1 MREIKFRAWL
11 KEKKEIVNVEEIDF
25 MNKVINYI
33 ENDYENNRQ
42 EIKGAYFENIVLMQY
57 TGLKDKNNKEIYE
70 GDILLSSNENG
81 IFLISINFG
90 DSNIEDSNILTCF
103 QIKIEKTLAGSQYL
117 EYFNNNL
124 IELINKYN
132 IPLEE
137 YNNEKYIS
145 DGWWILGNIYEN
157 PELLKENNN

>member
-1 MREIKFRAWL
+1 MREIKFRIWDINARKWL
-11 KEKKEIVNVEEIDF
+11 KSFNIDLLDIPKFNLAEVN
-25 MNKVINYI
+25 
-33 ENDYENNRQ
+33 
-42 EIKGAYFENIVLMQY
+42 QY

-103 QIKIEKTLAGSQYL
+103 QIKIEKTLSGSQYL

-124 IELINKYN
+124 IKLINKYN
-132 IPLEE
+132 IPIEE

-145 DGWWILGNIYEN
+145 DGWWILGNIYQN
-157 PELLKENNN
+157 PELLGE

>member
-1 MREIKFRAWL
+1 MKEVWISENKSKIKFRIWDINARKWL
-11 KEKKEIVNVEEIDF
+11 KSFNIDLLDIPKFNLAEVN
-25 MNKVINYI
+25 
-33 ENDYENNRQ
+33 
-42 EIKGAYFENIVLMQY
+42 QY

-81 IFLISINFG
+81 IFLISIIFG

-103 QIKIEKTLAGSQYL
+103 QIKIEKTLSGSQYL

-124 IELINKYN
+124 IKLINKYN
-132 IPLEE
+132 IPIEE
-137 YNNEKYIS
+137 CNNEKFIS

-157 PELLKENNN
+157 PELLGVKE

>member
-1 MREIKFRAWL
+1 MREIKFRAWD
-11 KEKKEIVNVEEIDF
+11 KEKKIMGEVLGIDILHKEIFFSNEDVDCYEHVDF
-25 MNKVINYI
+25 KNI
-33 ENDYENNRQ
+33 E
-42 EIKGAYFENIVLMQY
+42 LMQY
-57 TGLKDKNNKEIYE
+57 TGLKDMREKEIYE

-124 IELINKYN
+124 IKLINKYN
-132 IPLEE
+132 IPIEE

-157 PELLKENNN
+157 PELIKEVR